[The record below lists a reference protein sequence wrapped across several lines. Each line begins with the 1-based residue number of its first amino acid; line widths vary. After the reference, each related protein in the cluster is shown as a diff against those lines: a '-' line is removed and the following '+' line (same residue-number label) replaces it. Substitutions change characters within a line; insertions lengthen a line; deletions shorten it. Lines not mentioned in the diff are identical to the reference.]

1 MIWIAPR
8 FTGRLLATATAVISV
23 TAAPAMLQAQTAGSA
38 STTAPTLQTV
48 AYPSSNSGSNPFA
61 GEDIDG
67 RSLASTPN
75 GNRLLAPQYGGG
87 YGGGK
92 YHQYSDQS
100 AWSHFAFEAGGGLTI
115 PIGNDKNGGF
125 TSLVGNGKNYGTIT
139 YGGNFMV
146 GAGWYFSKK
155 FGLLGEFSYNDNKI
169 PGRTLSAV
177 YNGSSYYASNGVVQL
192 GGNVHTLG
200 VTAEPIYYYL
210 QNDKHSYSGY
220 VIGGGGFYHKST
232 NFTTPVQ
239 QCSYFYGY
247 CGYQNQTISSFADNS
262 LGFNLGTGVSIRPF
276 GQNSRAK
283 LFAEA
288 RYVFVDSPRYNPGS
302 KTGNAHT
309 GTEELIPITIGIRF

>member
-1 MIWIAPR
+1 MTSIASH
-8 FTGRLLATATAVISV
+8 FSGRLLAAATTALAIA
-23 TAAPAMLQAQTAGSA
+23 AAPAVMQAQVTEQA
-38 STTAPTLQTV
+38 SAPTLQTV
-48 AYPSSNSGSNPFA
+48 AYSSSNSGSNPFA

-67 RSLASTPN
+67 RSLSSTPN
-75 GNRLLAPQYGGG
+75 GNRAIAPQYGGG

-100 AWSHFAFEAGGGLTI
+100 AWSHFAFEAGGGFTAPL
-115 PIGNDKNGGF
+115 GNDQNGGF
-125 TSLVGNGKNYGTIT
+125 TSLIGNGQNYGTIT
-139 YGGNFMV
+139 WGGNFMV
-146 GAGWYFSKK
+146 GAGWNFTKK
-155 FGLLGEFSYNDNKI
+155 FGVLGEFSYNDNKI

-210 QNDKHSYSGY
+210 QNDKHSYSAY

-247 CGYQNQTISSFADNS
+247 CGYQNQTISSFTDNS

-276 GQNSRAK
+276 GQYSRAK

-288 RYVFVDSPRYNPGS
+288 RYVFVDSPRYNPAS
-302 KTGNAHT
+302 TTGNAHT
-309 GTEELIPITIGIRF
+309 GTEELIPVTVGIRF